1 MTDLIEVEP
10 QNPFSNLF
18 NLINH
23 FNIPLCQLKLRVAL
37 STSQVNAST
46 SIVNNILEKLANPPR
61 ASPSHNQRSLS
72 VFPDIWA
79 SLLADL
85 EPDQASLIFERAEME
100 LFALMSAS
108 PLAQAP
114 GKELEALLA
123 ITQACSDGLQDHS
136 GFPQLLVQT
145 TYIFERILTDQET
158 MTNGAS
164 ITDGVSLW

>member
-10 QNPFSNLF
+10 QNPVSNLF

-37 STSQVNAST
+37 STSQVNAPT

-61 ASPSHNQRSLS
+61 ASPSHYQRSLS

-79 SLLADL
+79 SLLTDL

-114 GKELEALLA
+114 RKELEALLA
-123 ITQACSDGLQDHS
+123 ITQACSDGLQNHS

-158 MTNGAS
+158 MANGAS

>member
-1 MTDLIEVEP
+1 MTDPVAVEP
-10 QNPFSNLF
+10 EDPYSNIF

-37 STSQVNAST
+37 STSQVNAT
-46 SIVNNILEKLANPPR
+46 NSIINNILEKLANPR
-61 ASPSHNQRSLS
+61 ASPSHNQHCLS

-79 SLLADL
+79 CLLADL
-85 EPDQASLIFERAEME
+85 EPDQASLFLERAEME

-114 GKELEALLA
+114 AKELEALLA
-123 ITQACSDGLQDHS
+123 ITQACSDRLQDYR

-158 MTNGAS
+158 MAIGAS

>member
-1 MTDLIEVEP
+1 MEP

-37 STSQVNAST
+37 STSQVNAPT

>member
-37 STSQVNAST
+37 STSQVNAPT

>member
-1 MTDLIEVEP
+1 MTDLNEVEP

-37 STSQVNAST
+37 STSQVNAPT

>member
-37 STSQVNAST
+37 STSQVNAPT
-46 SIVNNILEKLANPPR
+46 SIVSNILEKLANPPR
-61 ASPSHNQRSLS
+61 ASPSHNHRSLS

-158 MTNGAS
+158 MANGAS

>member
-37 STSQVNAST
+37 STSQVNAPT

-61 ASPSHNQRSLS
+61 ASPSHNQSSLS

>member
-1 MTDLIEVEP
+1 MTDPIAVEP
-10 QNPFSNLF
+10 ENPYSTIFD
-18 NLINH
+18 LINH

-37 STSQVNAST
+37 STSQVNAT
-46 SIVNNILEKLANPPR
+46 NSIINNILEKLANPR
-61 ASPSHNQRSLS
+61 ASPSHNQRCLS

-79 SLLADL
+79 CLLADL
-85 EPDQASLIFERAEME
+85 EPDQASLILERAEME

-123 ITQACSDGLQDHS
+123 ITQACSDRLQDYR

-158 MTNGAS
+158 MAIGAS

>member
-1 MTDLIEVEP
+1 MEP

-37 STSQVNAST
+37 STSQVNAPT

-61 ASPSHNQRSLS
+61 ASPGHNQRSLS
-72 VFPDIWA
+72 VLPDIWA

-85 EPDQASLIFERAEME
+85 EPGQALLIFERAEME

-123 ITQACSDGLQDHS
+123 ITQACSNGLHDHS

-158 MTNGAS
+158 MANGAS